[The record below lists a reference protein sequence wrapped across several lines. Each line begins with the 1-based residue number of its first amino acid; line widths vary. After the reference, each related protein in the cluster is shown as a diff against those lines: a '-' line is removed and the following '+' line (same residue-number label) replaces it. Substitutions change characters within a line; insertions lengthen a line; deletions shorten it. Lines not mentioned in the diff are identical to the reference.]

1 MRAATWLLLLF
12 FVPVDGNPR
21 GRVDPFEL
29 ERRNQSQIEFYTA
42 VLVGARRAERVC
54 SDYRTDLVTLTEV
67 RYKLGI
73 REEDRP
79 EIARQS
85 QQVERE
91 VSDRIEKEGLDSWCM
106 WIVDLFGPDGSLIPG
121 LLRHR

>member
-1 MRAATWLLLLF
+1 MRAAIWLLLLF
-12 FVPVDGNPR
+12 FVPVDDNPR

-54 SDYRTDLVTLTEV
+54 SDYRTDLVTLAEV

>member
-12 FVPVDGNPR
+12 FVSVDDSPR
-21 GRVDPFEL
+21 GAFGPFES
-29 ERRNQSQIEFYTA
+29 EQRHQSQIEFYTA
-42 VLVGARRAERVC
+42 VLVGAARAERVC
-54 SDYRTDLVTLTEV
+54 SAYRTDLVTLAAV

-73 REEDRP
+73 RRKDRP

-85 QQVERE
+85 QRVERQ
-91 VSDRIEKEGLDSWCM
+91 VSDRIEKEGLVSWCM